1 MNPVND
7 AVNAAAPA
15 AAQEGHS
22 SQFRLLGERRFGPLF
37 VTQFC
42 GAFNDNIFKNALV
55 VLLTFH
61 ATAWTNLQAE
71 VLNNLAAALFI
82 LPFFLFSATAGNLA
96 DKYDKARLARLTKI
110 LEIVIILIAAL
121 GFFLENLTLL
131 LTALFLLGLQSTF
144 FGPLKY
150 AILPQHLAT
159 DELVGGNAL
168 VEAGTFVSILLGTL
182 TGSLL
187 AGLPSGGAAW
197 ISGVSLVVALAGY
210 LASCRIPPAPAPA
223 PDIVI
228 KLNPFTETWH
238 CIQFAR
244 ANRSVFLSILGIS
257 WFWLY
262 GSIFLA
268 QFPVYTKNVLSGDSG
283 MVALLLVA
291 FSIGVGSGSLFCEK
305 LSRRRL
311 EPGLVPFGAFGLT
324 LFGLDLAWASPA
336 AAISATPLPLSELL
350 AFPNTW
356 RLLADLLLL
365 GICGGLYCVPLYALV
380 QQRSDV
386 ACRARVIA
394 ANNILNSLF
403 MVVGAILAAL
413 LLKQDYS
420 IPFLFA
426 ITAGVNVLVALYI
439 FSLVPEF
446 VLRALKRLRPG
457 RETR

>member
-1 MNPVND
+1 MNPPDND
-7 AVNAAAPA
+7 ISATAPH
-15 AAQEGHS
+15 AAQAGGRH
-22 SQFRLLGERRFGPLF
+22 SQFRLLRERRFGPLF

-42 GAFNDNIFKNALV
+42 GAFNDNIFKNALI
-55 VLLTFH
+55 VLLAFH
-61 ATAWTNLQAE
+61 AAAWTSMRAE
-71 VLNNLAAALFI
+71 VLTNLATALFI

-96 DKYDKARLARLTKI
+96 DKYDKAWLARLTKI

-150 AILPQHLAT
+150 AILPQHLKA

-168 VEAGTFVSILLGTL
+168 VEAGTFISILLGTL
-182 TGSLL
+182 IGSLL
-187 AGLPSGGAAW
+187 AGLPSGGTAW
-197 ISGVSLVVALAGY
+197 ISGVSFIVALTGY

-223 PDIVI
+223 PELVI
-228 KLNPFTETWH
+228 RLNLFSETWR

-244 ANRSVFLSILGIS
+244 VNRSVFLSILGIS

-268 QFPVYTKNVLSGDSG
+268 QFPVYTKNVLAGDSG
-283 MVALLLVA
+283 MVALLLAV
-291 FSIGVGSGSLFCEK
+291 FSVGIGGGSLLCEK
-305 LSRRRL
+305 LSRHQL
-311 EPGLVPFGAFGLT
+311 EPGLVPFGALGLT
-324 LFGLDLAWASPA
+324 LFGLDLAWASPVA
-336 AAISATPLPLSELL
+336 AAAVAPLPLIELI
-350 AFPNTW
+350 ARPNTW
-356 RLLADLLLL
+356 RLLVDLLLL
-365 GICGGLYCVPLYALV
+365 GACGGIYCVPLYALV

-403 MVVGAILAAL
+403 MVIGALFAAL
-413 LLKQDYS
+413 LLKRGYS
-420 IPFLFA
+420 FATLFA
-426 ITAGVNVLVALYI
+426 ITASVNALVALYI

-446 VLRALKRLRPG
+446 VLRAIRRLKRS
-457 RETR
+457 ED